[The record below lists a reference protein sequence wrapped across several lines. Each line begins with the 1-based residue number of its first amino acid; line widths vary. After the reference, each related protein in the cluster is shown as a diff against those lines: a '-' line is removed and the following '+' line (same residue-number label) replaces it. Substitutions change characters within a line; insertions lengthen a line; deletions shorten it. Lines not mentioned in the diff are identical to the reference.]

1 MRMTIQLSS
10 EPLVEQAVQ
19 TAQTDDFGGWT
30 FKPGLDALIDSL
42 NHDLD
47 LSEGTAG
54 YFQAVI
60 TQVLINRLEVTR
72 LITEHPEIL
81 DEEIRRPLVIL
92 GLPRSGTTLVHT
104 LLALDPTTRY
114 LRNYESCLA
123 ICPLPDLIP
132 TCADP
137 RIQAYHDTMEGF
149 FDAAPQLRGINGLN
163 FMAHGTAEC
172 QNLTAHEFVH
182 IGWSVGSSLFSY
194 GDWVAGCR
202 MKSAY
207 EMHKRLLQ
215 VLQWKR
221 PNERWV
227 LKAPMHLFGLD
238 QLLKTYPDAEVI
250 FTHRDPVK
258 AMVSGVSLVYHWTE
272 FSTQQ
277 ANLPAIAQWYPRLF
291 AKGLERALT
300 VRQDF
305 PAKQFFDI
313 FHDRLSSDPV
323 EVVREVYKHFN
334 IHFSPVF
341 EKRCRIWL
349 TDNPRSKFGS
359 HTYTAQT
366 LGLNPETEQNRFSFY
381 REKFDV

>member
-1 MRMTIQLSS
+1 M
-10 EPLVEQAVQ
+10 P
-19 TAQTDDFGGWT
+19 
-30 FKPGLDALIDSL
+30 
-42 NHDLD
+42 
-47 LSEGTAG
+47 
-54 YFQAVI
+54 Y
-60 TQVLINRLEVTR
+60 
-72 LITEHPEIL
+72 
-81 DEEIRRPLVIL
+81 
-92 GLPRSGTTLVHT
+92 
-104 LLALDPTTRY
+104 
-114 LRNYESCLA
+114 
-123 ICPLPDLIP
+123 
-132 TCADP
+132 
-137 RIQAYHDTMEGF
+137 
-149 FDAAPQLRGINGLN
+149 
-163 FMAHGTAEC
+163 
-172 QNLTAHEFVH
+172 LTAHEFVH

-194 GDWVAGCR
+194 GDWVAGCH

-238 QLLKTYPDAEVI
+238 RLLETYPDADIV

-258 AMVSGVSLVYHWTE
+258 AMISGVSLVHHWTE

-277 ANLPAIAQWYPRLF
+277 ADLPAIAQWYPRLF
-291 AKGLERALT
+291 AKGLERALS

-305 PAKQFFDI
+305 PEKQFFDI

-323 EVVREVYKHFN
+323 KAVQEVYDHFN

-349 TDNPRSKFGS
+349 KDHPRSKFGS

-366 LGLNPETEQNRFSFY
+366 FGLNPETEQNRFSFY